1 MTVNENT
8 VKFIAELA
16 NFRIENE
23 DIPGLVTGMETI
35 LEMAASMNEA
45 KTNNVLPM
53 LNPLDATQI
62 LREDKAEELKQKDKF
77 SNIAPATLEGLYLVP
92 KVVE

>member
-1 MTVNENT
+1 
-8 VKFIAELA
+8 
-16 NFRIENE
+16 
-23 DIPGLVTGMETI
+23 METI

-62 LREDKAEELKQKDKF
+62 LREDKAVELRQKDKF
-77 SNIAPATLEGLYLVP
+77 SSIAPATLEGLYLVP
-92 KVVE
+92 KGVE